1 MAESGARGADQQGRA
16 RRAVTAARA
25 TVERCLRGSS
35 VAAARRSQRHEWEY
49 VAVDEEGNES
59 PVEPVKPKKAAAPE
73 KPNAKATG
81 GQASNRPARPRRE
94 VKPPSWNR
102 ALKRG
107 ALFVPFL
114 YLFLTALEHV
124 DPLPAIG
131 VAFLYSAVFIP
142 MFFFVD
148 RMAYRAYRRKLG
160 EG

>member
-1 MAESGARGADQQGRA
+1 MPSKKQ
-16 RRAVTAARA
+16 RR
-25 TVERCLRGSS
+25 
-35 VAAARRSQRHEWEY
+35 RREKSQRHEWEY
-49 VAVDEEGNES
+49 VEVDEEGNES
-59 PVEPVKPKKAAAPE
+59 PVEPIKPKKAVATEKA
-73 KPNAKATG
+73 KPNAKGDQRA
-81 GQASNRPARPRRE
+81 NRPARPRRE

-124 DPLPAIG
+124 DPLPAVG

-148 RMAYRAYRRKLG
+148 RMAYRAYQRKLG